1 VWFGGPVGYIWYLVG
16 GVGQRRC
23 GWWDKRLRANKVPA
37 LWETREM
44 CGMERWV
51 SKAGMVS
58 RKIGM
63 RCETGTGVE
72 APKPGLVTV
81 S

>member
-1 VWFGGPVGYIWYLVG
+1 MLGRVGE
-16 GVGQRRC
+16 RRE
-23 GWWDKRLRANKVPA
+23 GWWESRFRAKWVPA

-44 CGMERWV
+44 WGMERWV
-51 SKAGMVS
+51 SRAGMVS

-63 RCETGTGVE
+63 RCEMGTGVE
-72 APKPGLVTV
+72 APKPGLVVV